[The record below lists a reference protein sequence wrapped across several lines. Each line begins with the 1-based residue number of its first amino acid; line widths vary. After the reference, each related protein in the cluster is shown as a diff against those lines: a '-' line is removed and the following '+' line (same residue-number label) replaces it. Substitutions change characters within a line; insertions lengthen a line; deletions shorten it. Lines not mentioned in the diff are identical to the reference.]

1 MSQAVLEDALKL
13 TISQRLELIEA
24 LWESIRA
31 TPDALPVTDA
41 QKEELDRRLADH
53 AREPEAG
60 YSADAVFGSLVDKE

>member
-1 MSQAVLEDALKL
+1 MSHAVLENALKL
-13 TISQRLELIEA
+13 TVSERLELIEA

-31 TPDALPVTDA
+31 NPDALPVTDA

-60 YSADAVFGSLVDKE
+60 YSADEVLDALADKE